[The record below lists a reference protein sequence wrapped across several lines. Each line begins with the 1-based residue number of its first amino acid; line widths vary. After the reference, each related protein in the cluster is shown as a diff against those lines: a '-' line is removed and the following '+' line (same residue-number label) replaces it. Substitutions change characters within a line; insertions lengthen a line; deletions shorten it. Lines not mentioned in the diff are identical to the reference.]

1 MIALAPRDLA
11 LLVAVTLIWGLN
23 LVVSKIG
30 VEHIPPML
38 FTLLRF
44 SIAAVLLAPWLRLH
58 PGHMSAI
65 VVAALLSGGIHV
77 ALLFAGLAL
86 AENVSS
92 VAIASQLGTPFT
104 TLLSVA
110 LLGEVVRWRRWSGIL
125 LAFAGVVI
133 MSFDPQVVDRWASL
147 GLVVASAFVSSLGLI
162 AIKKLGSFRPL
173 ELQAWIAWTSVP
185 VLLVITAILERDRIP
200 PLASV
205 PPEAWAALAFAAVVS
220 SVLAQAGFYR
230 LLRRYPVTSVAP
242 VITLSPLFS
251 VAFGVLL
258 LEDQLTPRII
268 VGGACTLAGVF
279 IITLRERR
287 ISDTST

>member
-11 LLVAVTLIWGLN
+11 LLVAITLVWGLN
-23 LVVSKIG
+23 LVLSKLG
-30 VEHIPPML
+30 VEHLPPML

-44 SIAAVLLAPWLRLH
+44 ALAALVLVPWLRLH
-58 PGHMSAI
+58 PGQMSAV
-65 VVAALLSGGIHV
+65 VVAALLSGGFHV
-77 ALLFAGLAL
+77 ALLFAGLAA

-92 VAIASQLGTPFT
+92 VAIATQLGTPFT
-104 TLLSVA
+104 TLMSVA
-110 LLGEVVRWRRWSGIL
+110 LLGEVVRWRRWTGIL
-125 LAFAGVVI
+125 LAFAGVMI
-133 MSFDPQVVDRWASL
+133 MSFDPQVIDRWGSL
-147 GLVVASAFVSSLGLI
+147 GLVVASAFVGSLGLI
-162 AIKKLGSFRPL
+162 AIKKLAGFEPL

-185 VLLVITAILERDRIP
+185 VLIVMTAILERDAIP

-205 PPEAWAALAFAAVVS
+205 PWTAWGALAFAGLIS
-220 SVLAQAGFYR
+220 SVLAQSGFYR

-242 VITLSPLFS
+242 ITTISPLFS

-258 LEDQLTPRII
+258 LDDRLTPRILA
-268 VGGACTLAGVF
+268 GGACTLLGVL